1 MLIVVNL
8 STAILAMKR
17 LRIQHSDE
25 EMDLEDDIQTLRSIN
40 KRTKPSEESVELV
53 MVQLMETVLK
63 IKDEM
68 DEKNRII
75 QECLSGIK
83 KDKEELAYVEKMLK
97 DVQESG
103 QGFQTAKKSRRSG
116 KKSTEMKK
124 VTEQAEKSQRT

>member
-75 QECLSGIK
+75 QECLSSIK